1 MKISHFLWVWLKS
14 GFVWFFSYISV
25 FMILSIIC
33 NNFMSFGK
41 FQSYKAWYKYMTW
54 VLEVYI
60 YLQTKIKFNIFLHG
74 LNFIADPWLLNI
86 AARKESVRHQGHH
99 LVTRPVYPDQVNY
112 RCSLR
117 VPMAG
122 LTLVLL
128 TLGTVAATDILIGR
142 YNVITLYVPF
152 R

>member
-1 MKISHFLWVWLKS
+1 MVKIRVCLVFFRYICIYD
-14 GFVWFFSYISV
+14 FVNYLYQFHEFRQISV
-25 FMILSIIC
+25 IWSLVQVYDLS
-33 NNFMSFGK
+33 
-41 FQSYKAWYKYMTW
+41 TW
-54 VLEVYI
+54 GVYI
-60 YLQTKIKFNIFLHG
+60 FTDKNQIQYFLHG

-99 LVTRPVYPDQVNY
+99 LVTRSVYPDQVNY

-117 VPMAG
+117 APMAA
-122 LTLVLL
+122 LTLFLL

-142 YNVITLYVPF
+142 YHVITLYVPF